1 MAYESSV
8 SFDGVVVVESL
19 RKPSLLT
26 GTELF
31 ETTIAPTALANNTFA
46 EYHPVSRRAEFFAA
60 LSRAQNLADEGHSPI
75 VHLEMHG
82 DKKGLRLTSSE
93 IVEWS
98 ELAPILTR
106 VNERTRMNLLVVAAA
121 CHGWYLSEILR
132 PVDRAPAWGIIG
144 PPHSVGDRDLYA
156 AMKRFYSTLWRSVN
170 LRQALDAANEGLKIA
185 GWTFQ
190 LQSAD
195 LLYCRVFQWYLE
207 SLQDESRAERVNRL
221 VAEAARI
228 QGLDV
233 LQTMRLRED
242 FGRDLDNHEFW
253 FERYKT
259 RFLMLDL
266 FPENSKRFRLALSDC
281 LPQAV

>member
-31 ETTIAPTALANNTFA
+31 ETTIAPTALANNAFA
-46 EYHPVSRRAEFFAA
+46 EHHPVSRRGEFFAA
-60 LSRAQNLADEGHSPI
+60 LSRAQELADKGHSPI

-82 DKKGLRLTSSE
+82 DKEGLQLTSSE
-93 IVEWS
+93 TVEWS

-132 PVDRAPAWGIIG
+132 PIDRAPAWGIIG

-156 AMKRFYSTLWRSVN
+156 AMKRFYSTLWSSVN
-170 LRQALDAANEGLKIA
+170 LRQALDAANEGLSMA
-185 GWTFQ
+185 DWTFR

-207 SLQDESRAERVNRL
+207 SFEEESRAERVNRL
-221 VAEAARI
+221 VAEAAKAP
-228 QGLDV
+228 G
-233 LQTMRLRED
+233 
-242 FGRDLDNHEFW
+242 FGFATDNASTPGHW
-253 FERYKT
+253 KG
-259 RFLMLDL
+259 
-266 FPENSKRFRLALSDC
+266 SG
-281 LPQAV
+281 Q